1 MSDQDFQDVQLPSS
15 PNHNDYVQFDYIGDL
30 KKARVLCDK
39 SYKSIIETLD
49 FIEEIYSRDPS
60 NNSAKSIKTAFQKVF
75 PSKDALIEARM
86 WLLKGMSDL
95 SHDLPEEYRDEYVDF
110 NNIPSQS

>member
-1 MSDQDFQDVQLPSS
+1 MNNEEFASSLPVSPDPKDFVQ
-15 PNHNDYVQFDYIGDL
+15 YDYIGDI

-39 SYKSIIETLD
+39 AHKTVLEALD
-49 FIEEIYSRDPS
+49 FIESIYTHDPS

-86 WLLKGMSDL
+86 WLLKGLSDL
-95 SHDLPEEYRDEYVDF
+95 SHDLPEEFRDEYIDVS
-110 NNIPSQS
+110 NIPSQS

>member
-1 MSDQDFQDVQLPSS
+1 MSTQDYPEINLPKS
-15 PNHNDYVQFDYIGDL
+15 PDHNDYIQFDYIGDL
-30 KKARVLCDK
+30 KRARVLCDK

-49 FIEEIYSRDPS
+49 FIEEMYSRDPS